1 MSMESKIEAAFI
13 AMLGSVTYI
22 KNNSIPVR
30 AVETSGE
37 RDDAMVV
44 VQADELESEGFS
56 DNINWRMS
64 LTASSWVYRPDDGS
78 RSKLDGLHDAVFSAL
93 SEPSIST
100 LNLSLSGLEIK
111 GIVWEGVD
119 NGEDQEGRYHA
130 RQVKLKI
137 HVEEIPLTT

>member
-13 AMLGSVTYI
+13 ALLANVSYI
-22 KNNSIPVR
+22 KTNSIPVR
-30 AVETSGE
+30 AAETAGE
-37 RDDAMVV
+37 LGGAMVII
-44 VQADELESEGFS
+44 QADELESEGFS
-56 DNINWRMS
+56 DNINWRMT
-64 LTASSWVYRPDDGS
+64 LTAASWVYRPDDGT

-119 NGEDQEGRYHA
+119 NGEDQEVRYHA

-137 HVEEIPLTT
+137 HVEEIPTTT